1 MTDAQDE
8 LYIFSN
14 VQAAEFWSRVGHM
27 RSVFL
32 YICAYNLQQMSL
44 VKTRIL
50 LLLTAESFA
59 EHRMNDGKI
68 PLHGNHCEN
77 DNGCCVTHA
86 LDEKVQL
93 THHL

>member
-1 MTDAQDE
+1 MALTNTIAIAMTDQQKTISLQV
-8 LYIFSN
+8 LYIL
-14 VQAAEFWSRVGHM
+14 
-27 RSVFL
+27 SVIL
-32 YICAYNLQQMSL
+32 HTNETETEMMKMNHGEYILS
-44 VKTRIL
+44 
-50 LLLTAESFA
+50 LTAESSA
-59 EHRMNDGKI
+59 EHRMNDGKV